1 MPGPFLGGKKHIYTH
16 TLIDTIDQCTIV
28 VNMSADTPNTVR
40 TLSQVA
46 TNIFDAIY
54 FFAAFQTVGFLSGQL
69 YFSYFEFYTV
79 VSSLTPIRCNP
90 FKFHNRHNVT
100 YTHMSLSLG
109 FVWIQLNNKSPLK
122 IIVMFWIYLLSL
134 LLCQSSSISV
144 ACLNIIFILSAS

>member
-54 FFAAFQTVGFLSGQL
+54 FLQHSKLLDFYRVSCFIF
-69 YFSYFEFYTV
+69 YFEFYTV

-122 IIVMFWIYLLSL
+122 IIVMF
-134 LLCQSSSISV
+134 
-144 ACLNIIFILSAS
+144 